1 MNSDI
6 LNPHKEAIE
15 NIVEL
20 AKEVEIGD
28 PFDWA
33 DVAID
38 EDEAYRLMAINILS
52 MEWSKEIA
60 TATIVKL
67 CVENMVLNMR
77 LMQKST
83 K

>member
-1 MNSDI
+1 MNNDF
-6 LNPHKEAIE
+6 LDVYKEEIE
-15 NIVEL
+15 NLVEL

-38 EDEAYRLMAINILS
+38 EEKAYRLMAINILS
-52 MEWSKEIA
+52 MDMSKKVA
-60 TATIVKL
+60 AATIVKL

-77 LMQKST
+77 LMQK

>member
-1 MNSDI
+1 MNSDF
-6 LNPHKEAIE
+6 LDPYKEAVE
-15 NIVEL
+15 NIVQL
-20 AKEVEIGD
+20 AKEVEISD

-38 EDEAYRLMAINILS
+38 EDEAYRMMAMNILS

-67 CVENMVLNMR
+67 CVENMVLNVR
-77 LMQKST
+77 LMQK

>member
-1 MNSDI
+1 MNSDF
-6 LNPHKEAIE
+6 LDPYKEAVE
-15 NIVEL
+15 NIVQL

-38 EDEAYRLMAINILS
+38 EEEAYRLMAMNILS

-77 LMQKST
+77 LMQNK
-83 K
+83 

>member
-1 MNSDI
+1 MNNDF
-6 LNPHKEAIE
+6 LNAHKEEIE
-15 NIVEL
+15 NLVEL

-38 EDEAYRLMAINILS
+38 EDEAYRMMAMNILS

-60 TATIVKL
+60 AATIVKL
-67 CVENMVLNMR
+67 CVENMVLNVR
-77 LMQKST
+77 LMQK